1 MKKYFIIIIIF
12 ASLFGFVPNVVSA
25 LTPAEILNA
34 NIKENLNAGKTSAGF
49 EGAVD
54 PRIIVTSM
62 IQVALSFVGIIFVA
76 LIFYGGF
83 LFFTAGG
90 ENEKI
95 EKGTKIFKTAIVGLA
110 IILFSYGI
118 VFYVDKYFKRA
129 AFTKT
134 PVTTEERTDNREFTL
149 PIIGTHIPALDY
161 QIDSGKNEPIGK

>member
-1 MKKYFIIIIIF
+1 MKKYFVIALIF
-12 ASLFGFVPNVVSA
+12 VSLFGFVPNVAST

-34 NIKENLNAGKTSAGF
+34 NIKDNLNAGKTSAGF

-95 EKGTKIFKTAIVGLA
+95 EKGTKIFKTAIIGLA

-118 VFYVDKYFKRA
+118 VYFVDKYFKRA
-129 AFTKT
+129 AFTSVPQAGEESQT
-134 PVTTEERTDNREFTL
+134 PYEDGNFY
-149 PIIGTHIPALDY
+149 GMFDY
-161 QIDSGKNEPIGK
+161 QVDVGKNEPIGK